1 MCTDGARV
9 CVHVHVCPWRR
20 RRPSASP
27 GVICRQDW
35 IPAGS
40 NTFLPAAMHSCRQYV
55 GHPHLSTAIPVAH
68 LSTGMY
74 SCRQKWTGIHSCRQ
88 EFSPAGAMNGQ
99 ACVQRARKRVW
110 MRFHSAACA
119 LREYFWPTQIQA
131 FALSARGRASLLLLR
146 PLPQVGE
153 MPVRAI
159 SARQL
164 Q

>member
-1 MCTDGARV
+1 MGVRNGRTFLQAGIFA
-9 CVHVHVCPWRR
+9 RR
-20 RRPSASP
+20 RSP
-27 GVICRQDW
+27 ARRQHL
-35 IPAGS
+35 G
-40 NTFLPAAMHSCRQYV
+40 LPGGA
-55 GHPHLSTAIPVAH
+55 
-68 LSTGMY
+68 
-74 SCRQKWTGIHSCRQ
+74 
-88 EFSPAGAMNGQ
+88 AGAMNGQ

>member
-1 MCTDGARV
+1 MSRNFLFFTLSKIFVAQFIPPRLIRCRSIQSPPVRIQGHIRVHVTNFAHLRFCVRVCACASVSERVHRRCAGLCACARV
-9 CVHVHVCPWRR
+9 
-20 RRPSASP
+20 
-27 GVICRQDW
+27 
-35 IPAGS
+35 
-40 NTFLPAAMHSCRQYV
+40 Y
-55 GHPHLSTAIPVAH
+55 
-68 LSTGMY
+68 
-74 SCRQKWTGIHSCRQ
+74 
-88 EFSPAGAMNGQ
+88 GQ

-110 MRFHSAACA
+110 TRFHSAACA